1 MAIRLVDA
9 RFRAI
14 DDNEHFKLVNVPPAI
29 FEITLA
35 AGVEGNPDRRQSRN
49 VHGRGLEDLIPGAV
63 FIVEQQ
69 MGVPTVINQLRNSI
83 GHDHASRTQRP
94 IAIGWDI
101 GSACMAQ
108 VRGIR
113 WHFVFEILEVEI
125 LGVQGS
131 GTQSHESDQQKVE
144 RSGAHFKRI

>member
-14 DDNEHFKLVNVPPAI
+14 DDNEHFNLVNVPPAVFDI
-29 FEITLA
+29 PLA
-35 AGVEGNPDRRQSRN
+35 AGVERDPDRRQSRN

-69 MGVPTVINQLRNSI
+69 MGVPSVINQLRDSI
-83 GHDHASRTQRP
+83 GHDHASRTQSP
-94 IAIGWDI
+94 IAIGWNI

-108 VRGIR
+108 VGGIR
-113 WHFVFEILEVEI
+113 WSFVFEVLGIEV
-125 LGVQGS
+125 LGIQRS

-144 RSGAHFKRI
+144 RSGAHLKRF